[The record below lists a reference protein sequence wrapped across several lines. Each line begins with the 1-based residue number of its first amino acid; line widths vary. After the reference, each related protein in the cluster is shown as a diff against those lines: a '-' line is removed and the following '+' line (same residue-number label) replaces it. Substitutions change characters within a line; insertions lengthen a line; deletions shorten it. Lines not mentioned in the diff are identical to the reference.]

1 MRKDWRYFLFWLG
14 VGLVGIAIWLS
25 WWAASG
31 FQVPICQEMP
41 SGASVTD
48 HCLSYDEIRAWGSQI
63 SDSAW
68 NTAEFANRWAALIA
82 ALSTFVLA
90 IFTWRVWL
98 STHRLWSVTNKT
110 LEHAE
115 RTTRRELRAYVSVEP
130 LGINEYIGHNYLIGH
145 YQIRNVGKIPVRD
158 VTIYST
164 IELDRNGER
173 THFPIGELRISPTV
187 LQPGAMMKFGSE
199 YGYPIPAD
207 QLDSNEPLKLNGY
220 LYVWGEVLY
229 TDEFNT
235 MGWTA
240 FCHRYPCDMFGMA
253 EDKETRGRTHYRSI
267 HPKFARYHEQAGN
280 EAA

>member
-31 FQVPICQEMP
+31 FQVPVCQEMP

-63 SDSAW
+63 SDSAR

-90 IFTWRVWL
+90 IFTWRLWL

-145 YQIRNVGKIPVRD
+145 YQIRNVGKIPARD

-187 LQPGAMMKFGSE
+187 LQPGAMMEFGSE
-199 YGYPIPAD
+199 YGYPIPPT
-207 QLDSNEPLKLNGY
+207 N
-220 LYVWGEVLY
+220 
-229 TDEFNT
+229 
-235 MGWTA
+235 WTA
-240 FCHRYPCDMFGMA
+240 M
-253 EDKETRGRTHYRSI
+253 SL
-267 HPKFARYHEQAGN
+267 
-280 EAA
+280 

>member
-90 IFTWRVWL
+90 IFTWR
-98 STHRLWSVTNKT
+98 
-110 LEHAE
+110 
-115 RTTRRELRAYVSVEP
+115 
-130 LGINEYIGHNYLIGH
+130 
-145 YQIRNVGKIPVRD
+145 
-158 VTIYST
+158 
-164 IELDRNGER
+164 
-173 THFPIGELRISPTV
+173 PIGF
-187 LQPGAMMKFGSE
+187 GA
-199 YGYPIPAD
+199 
-207 QLDSNEPLKLNGY
+207 
-220 LYVWGEVLY
+220 
-229 TDEFNT
+229 
-235 MGWTA
+235 
-240 FCHRYPCDMFGMA
+240 
-253 EDKETRGRTHYRSI
+253 
-267 HPKFARYHEQAGN
+267 
-280 EAA
+280 